1 MFAYIFVRTLQ
12 IDCCDIYFMR
22 ITKNRRITKYSKTD
36 LGAMSEIAKRENGK
50 AFLHDAL
57 NLTSCE
63 VSINVVPTGF
73 KVPFNHVHHQN
84 EEVYIILSGLGIIT
98 VDGEQIS
105 VKAGS
110 AVRIATG
117 VARTIENTGAEQM
130 QFICIQAKENS
141 LTQFGF
147 ADADAC

>member
-1 MFAYIFVRTLQ
+1 MSKY
-12 IDCCDIYFMR
+12 
-22 ITKNRRITKYSKTD
+22 TKSDFGSMN
-36 LGAMSEIAKRENGK
+36 EIAKRENGK
-50 AFLHDAL
+50 VFLHDAL

-63 VSINVVPTGF
+63 VSINSVPAGF

-110 AVRIATG
+110 AVRIAAG